1 MAIAKVQAFTKA
13 GSASESPGVLT
24 VTAST
29 TVGNHIVLMV
39 GCSGGRT
46 VTGVTD
52 SKGNTWT
59 VHYTAGNSSFVGCS
73 VASAKI
79 TTQLVNGDTI
89 SITPSAAGFIAAVA
103 QEYSGFDPTTWLRTK
118 AANGQGW
125 VGSTSATGG
134 ATAGNSTAGDLVIG
148 ALAGDNAFLI
158 ATPGAGYTNETGVST
173 TTTVITLD
181 WESKTAAGGSTET
194 ATATWSGIANGAG
207 GTIVFAPAP
216 PAATGG
222 AVPRIPTLATIPTL
236 G

>member
-13 GSASESPGVLT
+13 GSASESPGVLNI
-24 VTAST
+24 TAT
-29 TVGNHIVLMV
+29 TSAGNVMILMV
-39 GCSGGRT
+39 ACSGGRT

-59 VHYTAGNSSFVGCS
+59 VHYTSGNSSFVGCS
-73 VASAKI
+73 IAVAPI
-79 TTQLVNGDTI
+79 TTPLVNGDTI
-89 SITPSAAGFIAAVA
+89 SITPSAAAFIAAEAV
-103 QEYSGFDPTTWLRTK
+103 EYSGIDTASPLRTD

-148 ALAGDNAFLI
+148 AFGGDNAFLI
-158 ATPGAGYTNETGVST
+158 TTPGAGYTDQAGIATTG
-173 TTTVITLD
+173 TVVTLD

-207 GTIVFAPAP
+207 GTAVYAQ
-216 PAATGG
+216 AAAAAGGG
-222 AVPRIPTLATIPTL
+222 ASKITMV
-236 G
+236 GVG